1 MSHVTSNEFI
11 SIHFVQIHVSAT
23 SAAAVISSFVVWK
36 LPDATVIVIVVVVVS
51 HCFFVRFLDRLAPSG
66 TSVDPTAS
74 YYVRVVRLT
83 RLTRL
88 TRMPR
93 TFRSDGL
100 MLSGIT
106 VLVYC
111 HCRHWFD
118 ELLLLLLRE
127 LLLVKLLLP
136 LFPLLLLILCM
147 GLLIL
152 ERMLKRS

>member
-36 LPDATVIVIVVVVVS
+36 LLDATVIVIVVVVVS

-74 YYVRVVRLT
+74 CYVRVVPLTRLPRLPRLT
-83 RLTRL
+83 RTS
-88 TRMPR
+88 
-93 TFRSDGL
+93 RSDGL
-100 MLSGIT
+100 IPSGIT

-118 ELLLLLLRE
+118 ELLLLLLLE
-127 LLLVKLLLP
+127 LLLP
-136 LFPLLLLILCM
+136 LFLLLLLILCM
-147 GLLIL
+147 GSLIL
-152 ERMLKRS
+152 KRVLKRA